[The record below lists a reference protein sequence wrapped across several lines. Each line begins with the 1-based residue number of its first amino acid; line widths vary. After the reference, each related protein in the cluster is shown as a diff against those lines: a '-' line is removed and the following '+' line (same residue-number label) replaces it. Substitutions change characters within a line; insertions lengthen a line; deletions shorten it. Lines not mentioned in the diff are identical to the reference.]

1 VFFDVDK
8 YELKSESKLELD
20 KLVHLM
26 KKFPFMKI
34 EIGGHTDNT
43 GDAAKNKTLSL
54 NRAKAVKDY
63 LVKAGIDATRMS
75 AVGYGDAIPIADN
88 STPEGRSQNRRT
100 VFKVL
105 SVN

>member
-8 YELKSESKLELD
+8 FELKAESKLELE
-20 KLVHLM
+20 KLVFLL

-43 GDAAKNKTLSL
+43 GDKARNKALSQS
-54 NRAKAVKDY
+54 RAKAVKDY
-63 LVKAGIDATRMS
+63 LVSKGVDATRLS
-75 AVGYGDAIPIADN
+75 AIGYGDTKPLADN
-88 STPEGRSQNRRT
+88 KTEDGRAKNRRT

-105 SVN
+105 SVQ